1 MVVSMTI
8 RCAAL
13 FGAFALVVGLA
24 PPETAGQVREPSST
38 ISSDRPG
45 LGDGAYVLAP
55 GVWQAE
61 LGFGI
66 DGGGGERVYS
76 IGQGVL
82 RFGLSGL
89 EVRLYPNSY
98 MLLRGEGSSESGFQ
112 DVGVGLKVPLS
123 AGGGGVRTSV
133 VAGVTLPT
141 GSDLLTAD
149 KFTGFSTL
157 VLEGAL
163 SDQVSLAV
171 NAGYS
176 FPFDDAADGAIAL
189 IVTPGFPISGV
200 DGLSGYVGYAG
211 FVYPE
216 EWAAD
221 HVLEAGLSYLA
232 SADVQLDL
240 NGGWNPDPQA
250 WFVGVGVAL
259 RRR

>member
-1 MVVSMTI
+1 MTI
-8 RCAAL
+8 RSATLLAAIV
-13 FGAFALVVGLA
+13 LVVSGA
-24 PPETAGQVREPSST
+24 PREAEGQTREPSST

-45 LGDGAYVLAP
+45 LGDGAYMLAP

-61 LGFGI
+61 LGLGM
-66 DGGGGERVYS
+66 DGGGGGRAYS

-82 RFGLSGL
+82 RFGLSGF

-98 MLLRGEGSSESGFQ
+98 VLLRDDGSSESGFQ
-112 DVGVGLKVPLS
+112 DVGVGFKVPLS
-123 AGGGGVRTSV
+123 AGEGGIRSSV

-149 KFTGFSTL
+149 EATGFSTL

-163 SDQVSLAV
+163 WDQVGLAV
-171 NAGYS
+171 NLGYT
-176 FPFDDAADGAIAL
+176 FPFEDAADGAIAV

-200 DGLSGYVGYAG
+200 EGLSGYVGYAG

-221 HVLEAGLSYLA
+221 HIVEAGLAYLA
-232 SADVQLDL
+232 NADTQLDV
-240 NGGWNPDPQA
+240 NGGWNPDSDT
-250 WFVGVGVAL
+250 WFFGAGVAI

>member
-1 MVVSMTI
+1 M
-8 RCAAL
+8 
-13 FGAFALVVGLA
+13 
-24 PPETAGQVREPSST
+24 GQTREPSST

-61 LGFGI
+61 LGLGI
-66 DGGGGERVYS
+66 DGDGGGRSYS

-82 RFGLSGL
+82 RFGLSGF
-89 EVRLYPNSY
+89 EARLYPNSY
-98 MLLRGEGSSESGFQ
+98 VMLRGQGPSDSGFQ

-123 AGGGGVRTSV
+123 ASDGGIRASV

-149 KFTGFSTL
+149 EATGFSTL

-163 SDQVSLAV
+163 SDQVGLAV
-171 NAGYS
+171 NLGYAFS
-176 FPFDDAADGAIAL
+176 FDDAGAGPITL

-200 DGLSGYVGYAG
+200 EGLSGYVGYAG
-211 FVYPE
+211 FVFPE
-216 EWAAD
+216 EWAAE
-221 HVLEAGLSYLA
+221 HVLEAGLAYLA
-232 SADVQLDL
+232 NADMQLDL
-240 NGGWNPDPQA
+240 NGGWNPDSDT
-250 WFVGVGVAL
+250 WFFGAGVAI